1 MNIGERLRT
10 LRKRL
15 GLSQREFMQRVSG
28 KADSTYIGRIERGRQ
43 YPSLKLLEKIGKA
56 FSVPLSYFFQESEV
70 RKVRN
75 KLKLALIA
83 LVLSI
88 SALALAGWGQMDIQ
102 KMKRAIASSK
112 EINALISQQKVFADQ
127 MSKVNEKL
135 NLLITKTGALDLI
148 EYDLCSLR
156 EKKILPCGFLGVEL
170 EDLPEGRGVLI
181 EKVYPNYPAQAAG
194 LEKGDIILWYQGSQ
208 CWSKK
213 QLICDIERSRPL
225 APVEIDILREGQRKR
240 FSVILVAK

>member
-1 MNIGERLRT
+1 MNVGERLRT
-10 LRKRL
+10 LRKRW
-15 GLSQREFMQRVSG
+15 GLTQKQFAQHIPG
-28 KADSTYIGRIERGRQ
+28 KIDYTYISKIERDKQ

-56 FSVPLSYFFQESEV
+56 FSMPLSYFFQESEV

-75 KLKLALIA
+75 KLKVALIA

-112 EINALISQQKVFADQ
+112 EINILISQQKVFVHQ
-127 MSKVNEKL
+127 MSRMNEKL
-135 NLLITKTGALDLI
+135 NLLVTKTGVLDLI

-170 EDLPEGRGVLI
+170 EDLPEGKGVLI
-181 EKVYPNYPAQAAG
+181 KKVYPNCPAQAAG
-194 LEKGDIILWYQGSQ
+194 LEKGDIILWYQGHQ
-208 CWSKK
+208 YWSKE

-225 APVEIDILREGQRKR
+225 TPVEIDILREGQRKR